1 MKAKLSSF
9 VLAATL
15 AVAPFQIGCSDDDDD
30 TNFGAGGGA
39 ALNAEETFESGDQP
53 LDTAQSSIFDGLG
66 GGSDGTDDNALAH
79 HLANALIYLIE
90 GPDQLLF
97 VLGNSPDD
105 PDAFF
110 LAGEALTAN
119 LSFFVQELLCA
130 IGEGTGGVCVEPGQV
145 PDEVLLNLLPS
156 LEALQAAL
164 SGEGE
169 GADLSVVLFHIR
181 RLAEG
186 LAESILYLETQ
197 SGDAPLITPLFAM
210 LRQAALD
217 IAELLDT
224 IQIVGGGD
232 GDEMSGE
239 EANHALRVTLENLL
253 VNLFTE
259 VLPVA
264 EQDPE
269 TAEQIISAIQDGLD
283 QLEEFTGQLLEPII
297 DGLIDPVTDIIGPI
311 LDGLLHSLGIEG

>member
-1 MKAKLSSF
+1 MKAKLSSLVF
-9 VLAATL
+9 AVVLAG
-15 AVAPFQIGCSDDDDD
+15 APFQIGCSDDDDD
-30 TNFGAGGGA
+30 TNLGAGGGA
-39 ALNAEETFESGDQP
+39 ALNAEETFESGDEP

-66 GGSDGTDDNALAH
+66 GGSDGTDENALAH
-79 HLANALIYLIE
+79 HLANALIYLLE

-97 VLGNSPDD
+97 VLGNSADD

-130 IGEGTGGVCVEPGQV
+130 IGEGTGGVCIEPGQV

-156 LEALQAAL
+156 LEALQTAF

-169 GADLSVVLFHIR
+169 GADLSVVLFHLR

-197 SGDAPLITPLFAM
+197 SGDAPIITPLFGM
-210 LRQAALD
+210 LRQDALD
-217 IAELLDT
+217 VSDFLDT

-232 GDEMSGE
+232 GDEMSGL
-239 EANHALRVTLENLL
+239 EANHAPR
-253 VNLFTE
+253 FSRSRIRI
-259 VLPVA
+259 PKR
-264 EQDPE
+264 PSRS
-269 TAEQIISAIQDGLD
+269 SAQSR
-283 QLEEFTGQLLEPII
+283 TGSTSSKSSPASSSSRSSTTSSIR
-297 DGLIDPVTDIIGPI
+297 
-311 LDGLLHSLGIEG
+311 